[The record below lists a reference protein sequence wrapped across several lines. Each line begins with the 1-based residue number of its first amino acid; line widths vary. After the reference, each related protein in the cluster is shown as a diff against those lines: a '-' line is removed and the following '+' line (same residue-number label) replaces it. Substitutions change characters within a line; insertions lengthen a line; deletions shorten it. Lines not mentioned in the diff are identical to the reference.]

1 MSKEWL
7 PPPNWSIRLLRQQY
21 VLCGGPVD
29 EVLHVD
35 LKDLQ
40 LAQQEIRRCQRRSL
54 VPEAVGQLDDV
65 AHLHPVDEDVN
76 LAAVH
81 LVEVE
86 EALIPIEGVETA
98 VAPVAEPLEQL
109 LHCLALLGGSDEIQ
123 VTVFAL
129 ERRLPGTGTVQV
141 DGGPA
146 NQLDGDPRLG
156 GSRRNPLRFGDN
168 VGHRDAGLSQL
179 TAPARRR

>member
-1 MSKEWL
+1 MVRDRVIE
-7 PPPNWSIRLLRQQY
+7 QQ
-21 VLCGGPVD
+21 CGRVD

-98 VAPVAEPLEQL
+98 VAPVAERLEQL
-109 LHCLALLGGSDEIQ
+109 LHCLALLGGSVEIQ
-123 VTVFAL
+123 VSVFPLKWCLSGTRTVKS
-129 ERRLPGTGTVQV
+129 
-141 DGGPA
+141 D
-146 NQLDGDPRLG
+146 
-156 GSRRNPLRFGDN
+156 
-168 VGHRDAGLSQL
+168 
-179 TAPARRR
+179 